1 MRMRWR
7 HTSQSVKW
15 NPGMFNQPLENKNP
29 EIGRKRT
36 DKTSAKQTKISY
48 PNAPTASRKILS
60 ESKDARFSG
69 LNVAVFRGCLSFCTA
84 SLFIPICKHFLSLK
98 FKSILSLFIPICKH
112 FFSLKFKSISLFYMA
127 GKHTN
132 YSGGKGARYSTFWVL
147 HYYFLC
153 QIFVIIAAQL
163 VRFTLKN
170 HQIAMEKS
178 C

>member
-1 MRMRWR
+1 
-7 HTSQSVKW
+7 
-15 NPGMFNQPLENKNP
+15 MFNQPLENKNP

-147 HYYFLC
+147 HYNFLC

-178 C
+178 W

>member
-1 MRMRWR
+1 
-7 HTSQSVKW
+7 
-15 NPGMFNQPLENKNP
+15 
-29 EIGRKRT
+29 
-36 DKTSAKQTKISY
+36 
-48 PNAPTASRKILS
+48 
-60 ESKDARFSG
+60 
-69 LNVAVFRGCLSFCTA
+69 
-84 SLFIPICKHFLSLK
+84 
-98 FKSILSLFIPICKH
+98 
-112 FFSLKFKSISLFYMA
+112 MA

-178 C
+178 W

>member
-15 NPGMFNQPLENKNP
+15 NPGMFNQPLENKNQ

-36 DKTSAKQTKISY
+36 DKSSAKTNKKKISY
-48 PNAPTASRKILS
+48 PNAPTASRRILS

-132 YSGGKGARYSTFWVL
+132 YSGGKDARYSTFWVL
-147 HYYFLC
+147 HYYHFLC
-153 QIFVIIAAQL
+153 QIFFIIAA
-163 VRFTLKN
+163 RN
-170 HQIAMEKS
+170 
-178 C
+178 